1 MSVALRRA
9 ATGFLE
15 SGRTV
20 FFFRK
25 GHSSPKPP
33 RPATVTEQQR
43 KAFRAPFEFPISY
56 VVEGRDGVRT
66 AHASDLSAGGL
77 RIVGDEDFPDE
88 TLLALRFTL
97 PDELIR
103 GVHVEKEVEQTTP
116 HGKVK
121 KKIMVPPDP
130 FHEMRL
136 RAKTIG
142 SYLNVRRRKF
152 LHGVQFI
159 EIDERTQ
166 EEIQRFIH
174 VWQIR
179 QLRERTFMRGK

>member
-1 MSVALRRA
+1 
-9 ATGFLE
+9 
-15 SGRTV
+15 V

-43 KAFRAPFEFPISY
+43 KAFRASFEFPISY
-56 VVEGRDGVRT
+56 TVEGRDGARG
-66 AHASDLSAGGL
+66 ADASDLSAGGL
-77 RIVGDEDFPDE
+77 RVVGDEDFPGD
-88 TLLALRFTL
+88 TILALCFML

-103 GVHVEKEVEQTTP
+103 GVQVEKEVERTTSS
-116 HGKVK
+116 GKVK

-130 FHEMRL
+130 FLEMNVRG
-136 RAKTIG
+136 RIVV

-152 LHGVQFI
+152 LHGIEFV

-179 QLRERTFMRGK
+179 QLRERASLRGE